1 MLREVS
7 WHFSYHLSFRNS
19 NFGVSS
25 SCRCANFSSGSR
37 PNHEKGVRQGTQR
50 AGCVLRAA
58 AHASYVATPHRKL
71 GCNKMGHTV
80 FRSFLIPHASPPQ
93 PPTINIQDPPTPA
106 TCPLALFPNL
116 SPPPSFPPPP
126 PPLLPPSSTPSFPT
140 PPPSLLLHPSQHPP
154 PLLPPPPPQDVD
166 KGNMEPAQPLWHR
179 IDMYVFMTCETIFW
193 NLSGKWPLYK
203 RH

>member
-154 PLLPPPPPQDVD
+154 PPPPSSSSSRCRQREHGASPTIVTSNRHVCFHDMWDDILESLWQ
-166 KGNMEPAQPLWHR
+166 MAPL
-179 IDMYVFMTCETIFW
+179 
-193 NLSGKWPLYK
+193 
-203 RH
+203 